1 MSRYAGKAVAAAGR
15 RLRAEDTGELSS
27 AVGGGDLIAG
37 ADVAESGPSERTLQA
52 AEMFRQEMASSLFAS
67 RSAIATAPASRENT
81 IVSVSPGMPSAEAPA
96 ALSAAAAKPRKR
108 KDAKR
113 RDAQQP
119 RQKRDPAGILKSISA
134 STLVGAPAKIF
145 LSKAER
151 RKLKKRSKT

>member
-67 RSAIATAPASRENT
+67 RSAIATAPASR
-81 IVSVSPGMPSAEAPA
+81 GACSALCGGGQTTKAQRCETAGCPTA
-96 ALSAAAAKPRKR
+96 ATEKGPCWHPQVDKRVDAGGSAR
-108 KDAKR
+108 KDLPEQGGTPQ
-113 RDAQQP
+113 AQEAIENVV
-119 RQKRDPAGILKSISA
+119 K
-134 STLVGAPAKIF
+134 V
-145 LSKAER
+145 LSFCCKF
-151 RKLKKRSKT
+151 

>member
-1 MSRYAGKAVAAAGR
+1 MTCFTSEGSGREAPAHSPLTAIAAAKYRSIAWTAIKLKCPQKGLEAGSCR
-15 RLRAEDTGELSS
+15 
-27 AVGGGDLIAG
+27 GD
-37 ADVAESGPSERTLQA
+37 RT
-52 AEMFRQEMASSLFAS
+52 
-67 RSAIATAPASRENT
+67 P
-81 IVSVSPGMPSAEAPA
+81 VSPGMPSAEAPA

-113 RDAQQP
+113 WDAQQP

-134 STLVGAPAKIF
+134 STLVVAPAKIF